1 MTQSTTCLHAVGD
14 QTMEA
19 WPEEGPLANRG
30 ELSTSCLPCFKRH
43 IKCERRIPCLR

>member
-1 MTQSTTCLHAVGD
+1 
-14 QTMEA
+14 MEA